1 MHLCLL
7 YANAL
12 RPAQALKIGLSKK
25 RELRSFVIL
34 VTTGQKIIR
43 RTGMMEM
50 GVLIWEHPA
59 LCSIPE
65 IKEIKFIHAKKEV
78 IITITF
84 RYHLSALCASLC
96 SL

>member
-1 MHLCLL
+1 
-7 YANAL
+7 
-12 RPAQALKIGLSKK
+12 
-25 RELRSFVIL
+25 
-34 VTTGQKIIR
+34 
-43 RTGMMEM
+43 MMEM

-78 IITITF
+78 IITMTF

>member
-1 MHLCLL
+1 
-7 YANAL
+7 
-12 RPAQALKIGLSKK
+12 
-25 RELRSFVIL
+25 
-34 VTTGQKIIR
+34 
-43 RTGMMEM
+43 MMEM
-50 GVLIWEHPA
+50 DVLIWEHPS

-78 IITITF
+78 MITMTF